1 MSMGQ
6 PKTQPAI
13 QAGSSGKAAAVG
25 SEVGG
30 VHSSPIG
37 RRDAACSHASLRGA
51 GAGNGS
57 KEIIT
62 PQCFG
67 SPDARSTARPRLQ
80 PNASRRS
87 DSESRIRE
95 IRPSGLMRG
104 RSLTV
109 IGASLS
115 TRRLRP
121 TLLTELVRA
130 HHQNSTQNSEETLGP
145 ISPAF
150 RGSQPMAVKERAGGR
165 PIQPWD
171 RTEARRD

>member
-121 TLLTELVRA
+121 TLLRSLAELRHRSIWTFAPGAEAARLPSVHRYAVVIRYASGGNLSCGGVRIA
-130 HHQNSTQNSEETLGP
+130 Q
-145 ISPAF
+145 
-150 RGSQPMAVKERAGGR
+150 
-165 PIQPWD
+165 
-171 RTEARRD
+171 